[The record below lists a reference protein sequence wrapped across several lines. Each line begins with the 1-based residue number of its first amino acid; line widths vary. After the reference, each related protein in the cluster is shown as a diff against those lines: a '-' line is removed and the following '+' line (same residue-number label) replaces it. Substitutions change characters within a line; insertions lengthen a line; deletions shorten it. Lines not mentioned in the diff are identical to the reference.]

1 MMTILIGLIP
11 AIIWGIMPTILFY
24 VKGSAIEQLL
34 GTTFGTLIVS
44 IIVFIYFKPQINL
57 TTGIFSLVSGI
68 GWSIGQYGQYWAYQR
83 IGVSRTF
90 PISAGLQII
99 GNTLIGGLM
108 FGEWQGSQQFVFGVI
123 GIITIVVGIII
134 GNLMRSN
141 KLETGSSSHKID
153 YLILI
158 LTTVGYWS
166 YSAFPKLIQNG
177 NAVAE
182 LLPQAVG
189 MTLMASILAVFFN
202 RNTNLHF
209 NRVRLNTLV
218 GTLFGVAAGTYLWS
232 MSLNGLVN
240 AFLLSQINM
249 VIATILGIV
258 WLKEK
263 PVVGMLRVFM
273 GLVFVLVG
281 SVVVIAMAS

>member
-1 MMTILIGLIP
+1 MTILIGLIP
-11 AIIWGIMPTILFY
+11 AIIWGIMPTILYY

-44 IIVFIYFKPQINL
+44 IIVFVYFKPQINL
-57 TTGIFSLVSGI
+57 TTGMFSLVSGI

-99 GNTLIGGLM
+99 GNTLIGGLV
-108 FGEWQGSQQFVFGVI
+108 FGEWQGSEQFVFGVI
-123 GIITIVVGIII
+123 GITTTVVGLII
-134 GNLMRSN
+134 GNMTRSN
-141 KLETGSSSHKID
+141 KLETDGNSHKID

-189 MTLMASILAVFFN
+189 MTLMASILAVMFN
-202 RNTNLHF
+202 RNTGLHF
-209 NRVRLNTLV
+209 NKIRLNTLV
-218 GTLFGVAAGTYLWS
+218 GTLFGVAAGTYLLS

-240 AFLLSQINM
+240 AFLLSQMNM
-249 VIATILGIV
+249 VIATLLGTI

-263 PVVGMLRVFM
+263 PVVGMLRVFL
-273 GLVFVLVG
+273 GLGFIFIG
-281 SVVVIAMAS
+281 SVVMIVMTE

>member
-11 AIIWGIMPTILFY
+11 AIIWGIMPTILYY
-24 VKGSAIEQLL
+24 VKDSAIEQLL

-57 TTGIFSLVSGI
+57 TTGMFSLVSGI

-99 GNTLIGGLM
+99 GNTLIGGLV
-108 FGEWQGSQQFVFGVI
+108 FGEWQGSEQFVFGVI
-123 GIITIVVGIII
+123 GIATIVVGLII
-134 GNLMRSN
+134 GNMTRSN
-141 KLETGSSSHKID
+141 KLETDGSSHKID

-182 LLPQAVG
+182 LLPQAAG
-189 MTLMASILAVFFN
+189 MTLMASVLAVMFN

-209 NRVRLNTLV
+209 NKIRLNTLV
-218 GTLFGVAAGTYLWS
+218 GTLFGVAAGSYLLS

-240 AFLLSQINM
+240 AFLLSQMNM
-249 VIATILGIV
+249 VIATLLGII

-263 PVVGMLRVFM
+263 LVVGMLRVLL
-273 GLVFVLVG
+273 GLAFIFVG
-281 SVVVIAMAS
+281 SVVVIVMTG

>member
-11 AIIWGIMPTILFY
+11 AIIWGIMPTILYY

-44 IIVFIYFKPQINL
+44 IIVFVYFKPQINL
-57 TTGIFSLVSGI
+57 TTGMFSLVSGI

-99 GNTLIGGLM
+99 GNTLIGGLV
-108 FGEWQGSQQFVFGVI
+108 FGEWQGSEQFVFGVI
-123 GIITIVVGIII
+123 GITTTVVGLII
-134 GNLMRSN
+134 GNMTRSN
-141 KLETGSSSHKID
+141 KLETDGNSHKID

-189 MTLMASILAVFFN
+189 MTLMASILAVMFN
-202 RNTNLHF
+202 RNTGLHF
-209 NRVRLNTLV
+209 NKIRLNTLV
-218 GTLFGVAAGTYLWS
+218 GTLFGVAAGTYLLS

-240 AFLLSQINM
+240 AFLLSQMNM
-249 VIATILGIV
+249 VIATLLGIG

-263 PVVGMLRVFM
+263 LVVGMLRVLL
-273 GLVFVLVG
+273 GLAFIFVG
-281 SVVVIAMAS
+281 SVVVIVMTG